1 MSQFRGLSRHT
12 WNLKNSIFWKQLG
25 VTSSNFQD
33 CLAFM
38 IPTTWES
45 LKKIWEVWV
54 TWSGWFDMELP
65 NPQWFPYKKIP
76 ISWTKGHFRGH
87 YLDYAYTL
95 GQKVVDKS
103 TRLREIG
110 FPMECFTGF
119 FQFLPKNIKIW
130 LLGGWVGARYQSKV
144 FWGFSLN
151 FLTSSDPKSKLISN
165 LRSDLCTH
173 FLVIIIQFHFT
184 YGEEKLC

>member
-119 FQFLPKNIKIW
+119 FQFFTEKHKNLTFGW
-130 LLGGWVGARYQSKV
+130 LGGSSLSK
-144 FWGFSLN
+144 
-151 FLTSSDPKSKLISN
+151 
-165 LRSDLCTH
+165 
-173 FLVIIIQFHFT
+173 
-184 YGEEKLC
+184 

>member
-1 MSQFRGLSRHT
+1 MIFGFLVQKTLSVPFCKVLASLEVILCTKNVIHSLSRHT
-12 WNLKNSIFWKQLG
+12 WNLKNAIFWKLLG
-25 VTSSNFQD
+25 VTSSYFQH
-33 CLAFM
+33 CLVFM
-38 IPTTWES
+38 IPTTGES

-119 FQFLPKNIKIW
+119 FQFFTEKHKNLTFGW
-130 LLGGWVGARYQSKV
+130 LGGSSLSK
-144 FWGFSLN
+144 
-151 FLTSSDPKSKLISN
+151 
-165 LRSDLCTH
+165 
-173 FLVIIIQFHFT
+173 
-184 YGEEKLC
+184 